1 MRRSHSLNRKVRIHL
16 ILSNRPALSCVH
28 RALDDDMPDVA
39 DLLKTYTRQVAS
51 LNPVASTSKVLTTTT
66 FDGSAVYF
74 TRRPRRREG
83 AATTALVSDALKSL
97 PLRYDITRLPEASRG
112 SPSEG

>member
-1 MRRSHSLNRKVRIHL
+1 
-16 ILSNRPALSCVH
+16 
-28 RALDDDMPDVA
+28 MPDVA

-83 AATTALVSDALKSL
+83 AATTALVSDALKSF
-97 PLRYDITRLPEASRG
+97 PLRDMISNSFQRRAGVLPQKGRQFKNLLDVPIHRMLEDLDSATAAKLAA
-112 SPSEG
+112 E